1 MQSGGIGQLVRHDI
15 GVVMN
20 GVELVVA
27 ALSAGATA
35 GLTDTASSAVRDAYA
50 GLRES
55 VRLRL
60 AARGDAGARVLEAG
74 EGDVVGDEA
83 WREQLRE
90 LLVAAGI
97 ESDEDIVAA
106 ARSLLTELGLE
117 EPQDGVGAVDARRA
131 QGVQIGDH
139 NTMTNTFN

>member
-1 MQSGGIGQLVRHDI
+1 MRRDI

-27 ALSAGATA
+27 ALSAGAAA

-60 AARGDAGARVLEAG
+60 AARGDVGARVLEAG
-74 EGDVVGDEA
+74 ENGAQDVVGSEV

-90 LLVAAGI
+90 LLVAADMA
-97 ESDEDIVAA
+97 SDEDIVAA
-106 ARSLLTELGLE
+106 ARSLLRDLGLD
-117 EPQDGVGAVDARRA
+117 EPQDGAGAVDARHA

-139 NTMTNTFN
+139 NTQTNTFN